1 MDFPIFSFVSWSVI
15 EIPFVFKIT
24 LLFIVISKTSNIQ
37 NIQKSYIQKYFK
49 YYAFRNLLFI
59 SSEFPRLLFVH
70 LEIPLIIILTFTIM
84 FWFLW
89 RSERFKIH
97 GSDNKVIKD
106 SGFMDFP
113 VFLMPHQ
120 IMCVVVLCW
129 NENVNSLTDTL
140 NYSPKNTTS
149 FFNFVKFPNR
159 LYLKKHFPLNFSL
172 EWGFLS
178 KKVCVYVR
186 PPKDQFFSYL
196 WASL

>member
-1 MDFPIFSFVSWSVI
+1 MLLGIYYSYHRNFPVCF
-15 EIPFVFKIT
+15 
-24 LLFIVISKTSNIQ
+24 L
-37 NIQKSYIQKYFK
+37 Y
-49 YYAFRNLLFI
+49 
-59 SSEFPRLLFVH
+59 
-70 LEIPLIIILTFTIM
+70 IPLIIILTFTIM

-186 PPKDQFFSYL
+186 AICVSLSKGRLKYVDSLRACLCRAKPNGWFGGLGHPALPKK
-196 WASL
+196 